1 MNKNVQLIRNVL
13 INAVFF
19 SEYKSLRTLE
29 YYTEWKLEMINAS
42 RTKLGIKYI
51 MIIIIISERLC
62 TLKYM
67 YTTYSFKTVSF
78 ELQNPKIKLRFR

>member
-1 MNKNVQLIRNVL
+1 
-13 INAVFF
+13 
-19 SEYKSLRTLE
+19 
-29 YYTEWKLEMINAS
+29 MINAS

>member
-1 MNKNVQLIRNVL
+1 
-13 INAVFF
+13 
-19 SEYKSLRTLE
+19 
-29 YYTEWKLEMINAS
+29 MINAS

-67 YTTYSFKTVSF
+67 YTTYSFKMVSF